1 METLLYH
8 KNSSQFL
15 YENTYFMLC
24 ESCFW
29 CCTFYGSLKKTANL
43 TCPYCCYDRLKL
55 ISILLNE
62 IDYGFGDSLKK
73 CGVMTLGTKENNN
86 FKRTRS
92 SVSYSV

>member
-1 METLLYH
+1 MDTVLCYQ

-15 YENTYFMLC
+15 YENTYFILC

-29 CCTFYGSLKKTANL
+29 CCTLYGSLKKSANR
-43 TCPYCCYDRLKL
+43 TCPYCCHDGLKL
-55 ISILLNE
+55 IPILLNE
-62 IDYGFGDSLKK
+62 IHYGFGDSLKN
-73 CGVMTLGTKENNN
+73 GVMTLGTKENNN